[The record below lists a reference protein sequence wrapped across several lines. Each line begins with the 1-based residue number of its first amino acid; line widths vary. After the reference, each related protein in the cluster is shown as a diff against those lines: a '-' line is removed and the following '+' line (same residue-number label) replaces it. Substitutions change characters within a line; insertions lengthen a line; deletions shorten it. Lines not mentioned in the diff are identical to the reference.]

1 VIYPTLP
8 PLTKGRSHVLLV
20 FIMIYCHEKSVFPK
34 LKIIGRLLGAHC
46 STEGGVATAP
56 EIGSKI
62 GCTAIQLF
70 TTSNRQWRQRKILV
84 SDIDFFQKNME
95 AGPIRIAFAHAMY
108 LINLAAPDPDVFKHS
123 INAMIGEIRCADV
136 LELPFV
142 VIHPGS
148 PKHKENK
155 WGIYRIA
162 EAISKVFEK
171 TAALNVKIALETTAG
186 QGSQVGHKFEELAMI
201 MDIVKAPD
209 HLGICFDT
217 CHAFAAGYE
226 IRTKEGYEKT
236 WKEFDRIIG
245 FEKLLAIHL
254 NDSKGDLGSRI
265 DRHEH
270 IGKGKIGLQGFRNIM
285 NDKRL
290 HSIPM
295 VLETPKENDTMKN
308 DTRNLRALLRLIK
321 RKAGL

>member
-1 VIYPTLP
+1 MPH
-8 PLTKGRSHVLLV
+8 PLRITQ
-20 FIMIYCHEKSVFPK
+20 
-34 LKIIGRLLGAHC
+34 RLLGAHC

-70 TTSNRQWRQRKILV
+70 TTSNRQWKQRRLTAADV
-84 SDIDFFQKNME
+84 DAFQKKMKS
-95 AGPIRIAFAHAMY
+95 GPIKVAFAHAMY
-108 LINLAAPDPDVFKHS
+108 LINLAAPDSEVFRHS
-123 INAMIGEIRCADV
+123 VQTMIGELQRADI
-136 LELPFV
+136 LGLPFV

-171 TAALNVKIALETTAG
+171 TAAFKVKIALETTAG
-186 QGSQVGHKFEELAMI
+186 QGSQVGHRFEELALI
-201 MDIVKAPD
+201 MDVVGEKD
-209 HLGICFDT
+209 RLGICFDT

-236 WKEFDRIIG
+236 WQEFDQIIG
-245 FEKLLAIHL
+245 FEKLLAIHV
-254 NDSKGDLGSRI
+254 NDSKGELGSRI

-270 IGKGKIGLQGFRNIM
+270 IGKGSIGLAGFKNFM
-285 NDKRL
+285 NDRRL
-290 HSIPM
+290 TSIPM
-295 VLETPKENDTMKN
+295 VLETPKQEDAIKF
-308 DTRNLRALLRLIK
+308 DSQNLRTLLRLTNVI
-321 RKAGL
+321 